1 MSIFSLVI
9 KNILQRKVSIALTGF
24 SVALGVA
31 LIAATLET
39 RRQVEENFNQSSFG
53 YELILGAK
61 GSALQLVLNTVYQ
74 LGDPVGN
81 IPYSTYQK
89 YKQHPAVEYMI
100 PYGLGDNYK
109 GFKIIGT
116 SEDIFTKF
124 AYKPE
129 KNLEFAVGTAFKGD
143 SAYQAVLGAEVA
155 RTTGL
160 AVGDKFI
167 ATHGL
172 QESFGDVGQQ
182 HEHDPMTVVGILKPT
197 YTRIDKA
204 IYCSLP
210 TVWAIHDITE
220 EEQKERD
227 AKNHEEAAIRK
238 EESQALNR
246 TSSSSAVEKKHD
258 HHEKKSSG
266 EKAAAHDHDHDEKK
280 SSSEKA
286 AAHDHDDHDH
296 DAHEHDGKHE
306 HKIPTEGDV
315 TAAIVKMKGGKFGKM
330 LALSFYKEV
339 NSEPLAQVAATTE
352 EVKKFLDIVG
362 NINWAFL
369 FVTALVIVV
378 ALVGVAVAIYN
389 SLSERRREI
398 AIMRSLGAHRSKI
411 FSIITLE
418 AAIIAFF
425 GAIFGIVL
433 SKILLF
439 GLKQVMLE
447 RTGVELSVEI
457 FNSVEMSL
465 ILLVAV
471 VGAAAGILPAFSAY
485 RTDVAKNLSPTS

>member
-1 MSIFSLVI
+1 MICILFDEKRYVKVMSIFSLVI
-9 KNILQRKVSIALTGF
+9 KNIFQRKVSIALTGF

-129 KNLEFAVGTAFKGD
+129 KQLELANGTAFIGD
-143 SAYQAVLGAEVA
+143 SAYQAVLGAAVA
-155 RTTGL
+155 RATGL
-160 AVGDKFI
+160 TVGDKFI

-246 TSSSSAVEKKHD
+246 TSSSSAVAKKHD
-258 HHEKKSSG
+258 HDEKKSSG
-266 EKAAAHDHDHDEKK
+266 EKAAAH
-280 SSSEKA
+280 S
-286 AAHDHDDHDH
+286 HDHDDHDH

-306 HKIPTEGDV
+306 HKIPKEGDV

-439 GLKQVMLE
+439 GLKNVLLE

-465 ILLVAV
+465 ILLVAA
-471 VGAAAGILPAFSAY
+471 VGAVAGILPAFSAY

>member
-116 SEDIFTKF
+116 SEDLFTKF

-129 KNLEFAVGTAFKGD
+129 KHLEFAVGTAFKGD

-155 RTTGL
+155 RATGL
-160 AVGDKFI
+160 TVGGKFI

-182 HEHDPMTVVGILKPT
+182 HDHDPMTVVGILKPT

-210 TVWAIHDITE
+210 TVWAIHDINKETA
-220 EEQKERD
+220 QERD

-238 EESQALNR
+238 DESQAVSR
-246 TSSSSAVEKKHD
+246 VSAASAVEKK
-258 HHEKKSSG
+258 
-266 EKAAAHDHDHDEKK
+266 HDHDEKK
-280 SSSEKA
+280 SSSAKA
-286 AAHDHDDHDH
+286 DAHSHDHDDHDH
-296 DAHEHDGKHE
+296 EAHDHGSEHEHN
-306 HKIPTEGDV
+306 IPKEGDV
-315 TAAIVKMKGGKFGKM
+315 TSAIVKMKGGKFGKM

-439 GLKQVMLE
+439 GLKNVLLE

-465 ILLVAV
+465 ILLVAA